1 MGKSTSEKREQVHR
15 RRRRMRA
22 TAFAVIGVLVL
33 GAAGYRLAEAF
44 WKPEL
49 PRIAGNVID
58 ISADMA
64 GFTRKEVRVK
74 AGEPVTV
81 RLTSLDNSHHTDGGG
96 KHQWAVDELGV
107 NIIAPPK
114 GPRSKTFTPQKP
126 GTYTFYCDICCGGR
140 ANPTMSSRAPT
151 PSTAT
156 SAAAVAPTRRCRGS
170 SSSCDDA

>member
-1 MGKSTSEKREQVHR
+1 MGKSTSEKREQAR
-15 RRRRMRA
+15 RRRQRKRA
-22 TAFAVIGVLVL
+22 ATFAVISTLVL
-33 GAAGYRLAEAF
+33 GAAGYLLFDAF
-44 WKPEL
+44 GTPEL
-49 PRIAGNVID
+49 PWMAGNVID

-114 GPRSKTFTPQKP
+114 GSRSKTFTPVKP

-140 ANPTMSSRAPT
+140 ANPTMSGRL
-151 PSTAT
+151 
-156 SAAAVAPTRRCRGS
+156 VVV
-170 SSSCDDA
+170 